1 MLKIFYLT
9 IILNKFIFKQTK
21 TFMKN
26 ILLKSSIAM
35 LAFIFLLFGTNKFLH
50 FMTPPPPTDV
60 VAQLFMVGMFNSYLG
75 SLVGIVEICSSL
87 LLLYKRTRFLGFL
100 AIIPIILNII
110 LFHVTTNDALN
121 PIIIIIAVIFGGVC
135 YSQKDAV
142 KELLK
147 IQSNI

>member
-1 MLKIFYLT
+1 
-9 IILNKFIFKQTK
+9 
-21 TFMKN
+21 MKN
-26 ILLKSSIAM
+26 ILLKSSIAT
-35 LAFIFLLFGTNKFLH
+35 LAFIFIIFGANKFLH
-50 FMTPPPPTDV
+50 FMTPPPPTDL

-75 SLVGIVEICSSL
+75 SLVGIVEIFSSI

-121 PIIIIIAVIFGGVC
+121 PVIIIISVIFGAVC
-135 YSQKDAV
+135 YSQKEAV
-142 KELLK
+142 KELFK

>member
-1 MLKIFYLT
+1 
-9 IILNKFIFKQTK
+9 
-21 TFMKN
+21 MKN
-26 ILLKSSIAM
+26 ILLKSSIAT
-35 LAFIFLLFGTNKFLH
+35 LAFIFIIFGANKFLH
-50 FMTPPPPTDV
+50 FMTPPPPTDL

-100 AIIPIILNII
+100 TIIPIILNII
-110 LFHVTTNDALN
+110 LVHVTTNDALN
-121 PIIIIIAVIFGGVC
+121 PVIIIISVIFGAVC

-142 KELLK
+142 RELFK

>member
-1 MLKIFYLT
+1 
-9 IILNKFIFKQTK
+9 
-21 TFMKN
+21 MKN
-26 ILLKSSIAM
+26 ILLKSSIVM
-35 LAFIFLLFGTNKFLH
+35 LAFLFIVFGANKFLH
-50 FMTPPPPTDV
+50 FMTPPPPTDL

-75 SLVGIVEICSSL
+75 SLVGIVEIFSSI

-121 PIIIIIAVIFGGVC
+121 PVIIIISVIFGAVC
-135 YSQKDAV
+135 YSQKEAV
-142 KELLK
+142 KELFK